1 VRYFDVA
8 AWLGARRSTANCE
21 IERLEASDQ
30 LAQHFNDFKRG
41 GRYLS
46 TPARGLGVLPATRFV
61 ELILDGSDYFS
72 NSTAEPRAH
81 HNLQVGR
88 RGGFQFLQAQE
99 AEERRCSRSR
109 LIQTFDRTLERLPRD
124 GLSVLGASK
133 ARLDCIHAMN

>member
-1 VRYFDVA
+1 MRYFDVA

-88 RGGFQFLQAQE
+88 RGGIPIP
-99 AEERRCSRSR
+99 SGPGSG
-109 LIQTFDRTLERLPRD
+109 RTPL
-124 GLSVLGASK
+124 LSQPP
-133 ARLDCIHAMN
+133 DPNI